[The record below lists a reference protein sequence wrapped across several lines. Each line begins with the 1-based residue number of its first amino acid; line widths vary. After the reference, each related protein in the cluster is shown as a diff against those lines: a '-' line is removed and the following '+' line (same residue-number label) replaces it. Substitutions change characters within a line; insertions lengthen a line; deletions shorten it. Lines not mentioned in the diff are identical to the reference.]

1 MFQSYEIKSD
11 KSYGTK
17 HVPILRERLNA
28 LGLDGFIVPHADE
41 YQNEYLPDCGER
53 LKWISGFTGSAGAAV
68 ILMDR
73 AAIFVDGRYTIQVR
87 AQVDDALF
95 EFEDLVTAPPSDWI
109 EKNVPSGAR
118 LGYDPWLHGIEAV
131 NQFKAAAKR
140 AGVELVSLPANP
152 IDESWDDR
160 PDKPLAKINPH
171 GTQYAGQSSEEKRLA
186 IGEALGKRG
195 GDAIVLAQPASIA
208 WLLNIRGGDVS
219 HSPLPLSR
227 VVLNSDGTAGLFV
240 DERKVTPA
248 LKAHLGNSITIR
260 DEDNL
265 AAALAELGK
274 AGKTVEADAGTAPA
288 WVFERLTEA
297 GATVKRFADPCVLPR
312 AKKNM
317 VEREGARQAHIRDG
331 VAVSKFLCWLE
342 TAGPTGEHDEIS
354 VAKQLEAFRCED
366 ALLRDISFTT
376 ISAVGPNAAFP
387 HYSVDTNSNRK
398 LEMNGIYLV
407 DSGGQYPDGTTDITR
422 TVVIGAPTDEM
433 KDRFTRV
440 LKGHIG
446 ISSCRFPEGTAG
458 GQLDILA
465 RHALWQAGLNFNH
478 GTGHGVGSYL
488 GVHEGPHSIAAH
500 KKAMD
505 APLAEG
511 MIVSNEPGYYREGHY
526 GIRIE
531 NLILV
536 TAPEAIDGGELPMHG
551 FENLTLAPIDL
562 NLVEKSIMSD
572 SEIAWLNDYHG
583 EVRKV
588 IGPLVEGETKA
599 WLEKATRAI

>member
-17 HVPILRERLNA
+17 HVPVLRDRLKA

-41 YQNEYLPDCGER
+41 YQNEYLPACGER

-68 ILMDR
+68 IMMDR
-73 AAIFVDGRYTIQVR
+73 AAIFVDGRYTIQVK
-87 AQVDDALF
+87 AQVDHDLF
-95 EFEDLVTAPPSDWI
+95 EFEDLVKDPPSAWI

-118 LGYDPWLHGIEAV
+118 LGYDPWLHGVDAV
-131 NQFKAAAKR
+131 NQYKAAAKR
-140 AGVELVSLPANP
+140 AGFELVSLGTNP
-152 IDESWDDR
+152 IDECWEGR
-160 PDKPLAKINPH
+160 PEKPLAKINPH
-171 GTQYAGQSSEEKRLA
+171 GTEFAGQSSEEKRLE
-186 IGEALGKRG
+186 IGELLGKRKA
-195 GDAIVLAQPASIA
+195 DAVVIAQPASIA

-240 DERKVTPA
+240 DEHKVTPA

-260 DEDNL
+260 NEEDL
-265 AAALAELGK
+265 GDTLVELGK
-274 AGKTVEADAGTAPA
+274 AGKTVEADAATAPA
-288 WVFERLTEA
+288 WVFERLKDA
-297 GATVKRFADPCVLPR
+297 GATVKRVSDPCVLPR
-312 AKKNM
+312 AKKNK
-317 VEREGARQAHIRDG
+317 VERQGARQAHIRDG
-331 VAVSKFLCWLE
+331 VAMTKFLCWLE
-342 TAGPTGEHDEIS
+342 NTGPSGEHDEIS
-354 VAKQLEAFRCED
+354 VAKKLEEFRCES
-366 ALLRDISFTT
+366 AELKDISFTT

-387 HYSVDTNSNRK
+387 HYSVDTSSNRK

-422 TVVIGAPTDEM
+422 TVVIGTPSGEM

-446 ISSCRFPEGTAG
+446 ISSCRFPAGTAG

-465 RHALWQAGLNFNH
+465 RHALWQAGFNFNH

-511 MIVSNEPGYYREGHY
+511 MIVSNEPGYYKEGHY

-536 TAPEAIDGGELPMHG
+536 TAAEVIDGGDAPMHG
-551 FENLTLAPIDL
+551 FENLTLCPIDL
-562 NLVEKSIMSD
+562 NLVDKAIMSD
-572 SEIAWLNDYHG
+572 EEIAWLNDYHA

-588 IGPLVEGETKA
+588 IGPLVEGQVKA
-599 WLEKATRAI
+599 WLENATRAI

>member
-1 MFQSYEIKSD
+1 MFQSYDVKSD

-17 HVPILRERLNA
+17 HVPLLRARLKA
-28 LGLDGFIVPHADE
+28 LNLDGFIVPHADE
-41 YQNEYLPDCGER
+41 YQNEYLPACGER
-53 LKWISGFTGSAGAAV
+53 LKWVSGFTGSAGAAIV
-68 ILMDR
+68 LQER
-73 AAIFVDGRYTIQVR
+73 AVIFVDGRYTIQVR
-87 AQVDDALF
+87 AQVDDTLF
-95 EFEDLVTAPPSDWI
+95 EFDDLVTNPPASWM
-109 EKNVPSGAR
+109 EQNVSSGAR
-118 LGYDPWLHGIEAV
+118 LGYDPWLHGIDAV
-131 NQFKAAAKR
+131 NGFKTAAKR
-140 AGVELVSLPANP
+140 AGIELVSLTSNP
-152 IDESWDDR
+152 IDECWEDR
-160 PDKPLAKINPH
+160 PEKPLALINPH
-171 GTQYAGQSSEEKRLA
+171 SNEFAGQSSEEKRLA
-186 IGEALGKRG
+186 IGEELAKRKA
-195 GDAIVLAQPASIA
+195 DAVVIAQPASIA

-227 VVLNSDGTAGLFV
+227 VIVNQDGTAGLFV
-240 DERKVTPA
+240 DERKVTPE
-248 LKAHLGNSITIR
+248 LKAHLGNSITVR
-260 DEDNL
+260 DEDEL
-265 AAALAELGK
+265 GAALAELGE

-297 GATVKRFADPCVLPR
+297 GATVKRVGDPCVLPR
-312 AKKNM
+312 AKKNS

-331 VAVSKFLCWLE
+331 AAMVKFLCWLE
-342 TAGPTGEHDEIS
+342 TAAADGSHDEIS

-376 ISAVGPNAAFP
+376 ISAAGPNAAFP
-387 HYSVDTNSNRK
+387 HYSVDTNSNRV
-398 LEMNGIYLV
+398 LEPNSIYLV

-422 TVVIGAPTDEM
+422 TVVIGTPTDEM

-446 ISSCRFPEGTAG
+446 ISSCRFPAGTAG

-465 RHALWQAGLNFNH
+465 RHALWQAGFNFNH

-488 GVHEGPHSIAAH
+488 GVHEGPHNISPH

-511 MIVSNEPGYYREGHY
+511 MIVSNEPGYYLEGHY

-536 TAPEAIDGGELPMHG
+536 SPLEEIEGGEVLMHR
-551 FENLTLAPIDL
+551 FENLTLCPIDL
-562 NLVEKSIMSD
+562 NLVDKSLMSD
-572 SEIAWLNDYHG
+572 AEIVWLNGYHA
-583 EVRKV
+583 EVQDV

-599 WLEKATRAI
+599 WLENATRAI